1 MKSVLNQKEDLPYD
15 LEKPLYDYGHGLRF
29 TNLE

>member
-29 TNLE
+29 KNLE